1 MNETQNP
8 QHPQIPQH
16 PLTPPARHRREG
28 ARPDYRLALG
38 LGALTL
44 LYPILNITINLLGFE
59 GAAPVPVNAWLW
71 LVIGLVWVLVGWLT
85 RTPQPV
91 LTLLATGIAGGLL
104 TSALVIGI
112 QLFTSG
118 GPGLATAPFA
128 IASILA
134 LHAAG
139 GVICGLIAW
148 GLQAGT
154 RPHMTGHDRG

>member
-8 QHPQIPQH
+8 QSSQ
-16 PLTPPARHRREG
+16 TPAQNSFPTPVQTPAPPG
-28 ARPDYRLALG
+28 PDYRLAIG

-44 LYPILNITINLLGFE
+44 LYPILNIAINLVGVE
-59 GAAPVPVNAWLW
+59 GAARVPVNTWLW
-71 LVIGLVWVLVGWLT
+71 LAIGVVWVLVGWLT
-85 RTPQPV
+85 RTPRPF

-128 IASILA
+128 IVSILA
-134 LHAAG
+134 MHAAG
-139 GVICGLIAW
+139 GALCGLIAW
-148 GLQAGT
+148 GLQAA
-154 RPHMTGHDRG
+154 TGVRR